1 MFFSWLDQ
9 SYTFLKKNI
18 TKNTYIRGT
27 WYQYD
32 ITGDDKLYH
41 MLTWGVPGSLTIKFL
56 LFFFPY
62 SVHWKPIISLVQG
75 QWRRGKAL
83 LPGWGVPI
91 YTIWNSSVRKLSFL
105 RKRFIFGVVIP
116 LTRDITDICWA
127 WSEEA
132 KSPAVWGPFLCNEE
146 CMSLNP
152 DSSSFMMFSVHTFS
166 MRVISFLR
174 VWKLI
179 LWGRK
184 RSSSGYI

>member
-83 LPGWGVPI
+83 L
-91 YTIWNSSVRKLSFL
+91 SFL
-105 RKRFIFGVVIP
+105 RKRFIFGGVIP
-116 LTRDITDICWA
+116 LTRYITDICWA

-132 KSPAVWGPFLCNEE
+132 KGPAVWGPFLCNEE